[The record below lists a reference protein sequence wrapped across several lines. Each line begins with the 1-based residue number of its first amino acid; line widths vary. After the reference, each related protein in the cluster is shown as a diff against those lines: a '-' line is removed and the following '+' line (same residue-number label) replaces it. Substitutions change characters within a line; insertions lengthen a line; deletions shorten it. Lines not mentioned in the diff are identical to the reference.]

1 LIASAETE
9 AHFPKLQDLNLS
21 LTVIS
26 LPWCP
31 ITLAFSNPR
40 AIPLFHKHAVR
51 YMVCLLDE
59 WLPVLQVAGFHSHL
73 QTIKLGTEGIC
84 FGAGKKMKVK
94 EK

>member
-1 LIASAETE
+1 
-9 AHFPKLQDLNLS
+9 
-21 LTVIS
+21 
-26 LPWCP
+26 
-31 ITLAFSNPR
+31 
-40 AIPLFHKHAVR
+40 
-51 YMVCLLDE
+51 MVCLLDE